1 MAWLL
6 RYRSRHVLREVAPF
20 LGRVVR
26 IAFIVGGFPL
36 ISETFILNQITGLID
51 LGHEVDIFARRR
63 SPDRAV
69 HPDVEKY
76 GLLGR
81 TRWFNLPLTRW
92 GRVTRAGGTF
102 LRMFPRC
109 PLAMFRCLN
118 LPRYGSIYRVLNNIM
133 HAPPFLAAQYDVVM
147 CHFGGNGIDF
157 IFLKD
162 LLPNLKFV
170 TMFHKGDILLGD
182 ERTAAVYRQ
191 LPKQGDIFLAI
202 CESWNRRKLL
212 EFGFDARRI
221 RLHPIGVDTRRMS
234 VQVREPRGARLDI
247 LTVARLHP
255 EKGIEHGLRAVATLI
270 TRRPGTVVRYRI
282 IGDGEDHARLS
293 ALVETLGL
301 GAVVEF
307 LGPLPT
313 PDVIHWMH
321 ASHLF
326 LLPSLAEATPTVL
339 LEAQATGLP
348 VLATNVGGVRDIVA
362 PQAGFLVSAADS
374 DVLADRLAAMVDH
387 PERWPDM
394 GRAGRRFVEERHDI
408 VDLNVRLAAL
418 FQVLVFGTGEL
429 A

>member
-1 MAWLL
+1 
-6 RYRSRHVLREVAPF
+6 
-20 LGRVVR
+20 VR
-26 IAFIVGGFPL
+26 IAFVVGGFPL
-36 ISETFILNQITGLID
+36 ISETFILNQITGLVD
-51 LGHEVDIFARRR
+51 LGHAVDIYARRI

-69 HPDVEKY
+69 HPDVEEY
-76 GLLGR
+76 RLLER

-92 GRVTRAGGTF
+92 GRVKRAGATF
-102 LRMFPRC
+102 LRVLPRH
-109 PLAMFRCLN
+109 PVAMFRCLN
-118 LPRYGSIYRVLNNIM
+118 LPRYGSLYRVLNNIM
-133 HAPPFLAAQYDVVM
+133 HAPPFLAAKYDVVM

-162 LLPNLKFV
+162 LLPRLKFV

-221 RLHPIGVDTRRMS
+221 RLHPIGVDTRRITF
-234 VQVREPRGARLDI
+234 QVREPRGARLDI

-255 EKGIEHGLRAVATLI
+255 EKGIEHGLRAVAALI
-270 TRRPGTVVRYRI
+270 ARRPDTVVRYRV
-282 IGDGEDHARLS
+282 IGDGQDRDRLA
-293 ALVETLGL
+293 ALVEALGL
-301 GAVVEF
+301 SAEVE
-307 LGPLPT
+307 LVGPLPT
-313 PDVIHWMH
+313 PDVINWMH
-321 ASHLF
+321 ASHVF

-348 VLATNVGGVRDIVA
+348 ILATDVGGVRDIVA
-362 PQAGFLVSAADS
+362 AQAGFLVPAADPNA
-374 DVLADRLAAMVDH
+374 LADRLTVMVDH

-408 VDLNVRLAAL
+408 TDLDARLAAL
-418 FQVLVFGTGEL
+418 FEQVVAGIREEP
-429 A
+429 

>member
-1 MAWLL
+1 M
-6 RYRSRHVLREVAPF
+6 
-20 LGRVVR
+20 R

-51 LGHEVDIFARRR
+51 LGYAVDIYARRR

-69 HPDVEKY
+69 HPEVEKY

-81 TRWFNLPLTRW
+81 TCWFNLPRTRW
-92 GRVTRAGGTF
+92 GRVTRAGATF
-102 LRMFPRC
+102 LRTFPRH
-109 PLAMFRCLN
+109 PLAMLRCLN
-118 LPRYGSIYRVLNNIM
+118 LRRYGSVYRVLNNIM
-133 HAPPFLAAQYDVVM
+133 HAPPFLAAKYDVVM

-162 LLPNLKFV
+162 LLPRLKFV

-221 RLHPIGVDTRRMS
+221 RLHPIGVDTRRIS
-234 VQVREPRGARLDI
+234 FQVREPRGARLDI

-255 EKGIEHGLRAVATLI
+255 EKGIEHGLRAVAALI
-270 TRRPGTVVRYRI
+270 ARRPDTVVRYRV
-282 IGDGEDHARLS
+282 IGDGQDRDRLA
-293 ALVETLGL
+293 ALVEALGL
-301 GAVVEF
+301 SAEVE
-307 LGPLPT
+307 LVGPLPT
-313 PDVIHWMH
+313 PDVINWMH
-321 ASHLF
+321 ASHVF

-348 VLATNVGGVRDIVA
+348 ILATDVGGIRDIVA
-362 PQAGFLVSAADS
+362 AQAGFLVPAADPNA
-374 DVLADRLAAMVDH
+374 LADRLTVMVDH
-387 PERWPDM
+387 PERWPAM

-408 VDLNVRLAAL
+408 TDLDARLAAL
-418 FQVLVFGTGEL
+418 FEQVVAGIREEP
-429 A
+429 

>member
-1 MAWLL
+1 M
-6 RYRSRHVLREVAPF
+6 
-20 LGRVVR
+20 
-26 IAFIVGGFPL
+26 

-63 SPDRAV
+63 SPDRAI

-76 GLLGR
+76 GLLRR

-92 GRVTRAGGTF
+92 GRVTRAAGTF
-102 LRMFPRC
+102 LRMFPRY
-109 PLAMFRCLN
+109 PLAMLGCLN
-118 LPRYGSIYRVLNNIM
+118 LRRYGSIYRVLNNIM
-133 HAPPFLAAQYDVVM
+133 HAPPFLADQYDVVM
-147 CHFGGNGIDF
+147 CHFGGNGIEF

-255 EKGIEHGLRAVATLI
+255 EKGIEHGLRAVAALI
-270 TRRPGTVVRYRI
+270 IRRPGTVVRYRI
-282 IGDGEDHARLS
+282 IGDGEDRARLS

-313 PDVIHWMH
+313 PDVIRWMH

-348 VLATNVGGVRDIVA
+348 VLATDVGGVRDIVA

-374 DVLADRLAAMVDH
+374 DALADRLVAMVDH

-418 FQVLVFGTGEL
+418 FQVLVLGTGEQL

>member
-1 MAWLL
+1 M
-6 RYRSRHVLREVAPF
+6 
-20 LGRVVR
+20 R

-51 LGHEVDIFARRR
+51 LGYEVDIYARRS

-69 HPDVEKY
+69 HPEVEKY

-81 TRWFNLPLTRW
+81 TCWFNLPLTRW
-92 GRVTRAGGTF
+92 GRVKRAGATF
-102 LRMFPRC
+102 LRIFPRH
-109 PLAMFRCLN
+109 PLAMLRCLN
-118 LPRYGSIYRVLNNIM
+118 LRRYGSFYRVLNNIM
-133 HAPPFLAAQYDVVM
+133 HAPPFLAAKYDVVM

-162 LLPNLKFV
+162 LLPRLKFV

-202 CESWNRRKLL
+202 SESWNRRKLL
-212 EFGFDARRI
+212 EFGFDARQI
-221 RLHPIGVDTRRMS
+221 RLHPIGVDTRRIS
-234 VQVREPRGARLDI
+234 FQVREPRGARLDI

-255 EKGIEHGLRAVATLI
+255 EKGIEHGLRAVAALI
-270 TRRPGTVVRYRI
+270 ARRPDTVVRYRV
-282 IGDGEDHARLS
+282 IGDGPDRDRLA
-293 ALVETLGL
+293 ALVEALGL
-301 GAVVEF
+301 SAAVELV
-307 LGPLPT
+307 GPLPT
-313 PDVIHWMH
+313 PDVINWMH
-321 ASHLF
+321 ASHVF

-348 VLATNVGGVRDIVA
+348 ILATDVGGVRDIVA
-362 PQAGFLVSAADS
+362 AQAGFLVPAADPNA
-374 DVLADRLAAMVDH
+374 LADRLTVMVDH

-408 VDLNVRLAAL
+408 TDLDARLAAL
-418 FQVLVFGTGEL
+418 FEQVVAGIRENP
-429 A
+429 

>member
-1 MAWLL
+1 M
-6 RYRSRHVLREVAPF
+6 
-20 LGRVVR
+20 R

-51 LGHEVDIFARRR
+51 LGYAVDIYARRS

-69 HPDVEKY
+69 HPEVEKY

-81 TRWFNLPLTRW
+81 TCWFNLPLTRW
-92 GRVTRAGGTF
+92 GRVTRAVATF
-102 LRMFPRC
+102 LRTFPRH
-109 PLAMFRCLN
+109 PLAMLRCLN
-118 LPRYGSIYRVLNNIM
+118 LRRYGSVYRVLNNIM
-133 HAPPFLAAQYDVVM
+133 HAPPFLAAKYDVVM

-162 LLPNLKFV
+162 LLPRLKFV

-221 RLHPIGVDTRRMS
+221 RLHPIGVDTRRIS
-234 VQVREPRGARLDI
+234 FQVREPRGARLDI

-255 EKGIEHGLRAVATLI
+255 EKGIEHGLRAVAALI
-270 TRRPGTVVRYRI
+270 ARRPDTVVRYRV
-282 IGDGEDHARLS
+282 IGDGQDRDRLA
-293 ALVETLGL
+293 ALVEALGL
-301 GAVVEF
+301 SAEVE
-307 LGPLPT
+307 LVGPLPT
-313 PDVIHWMH
+313 PDVINWMH
-321 ASHLF
+321 ASHVF

-348 VLATNVGGVRDIVA
+348 ILATDVGGVRDIVA
-362 PQAGFLVSAADS
+362 AQAGFLVPAADPNA
-374 DVLADRLAAMVDH
+374 LADRLTVMVDH
-387 PERWPDM
+387 PERWPAM

-408 VDLNVRLAAL
+408 TDLDARLAAL
-418 FQVLVFGTGEL
+418 FEQVVAGIREEP
-429 A
+429 

>member
-1 MAWLL
+1 M
-6 RYRSRHVLREVAPF
+6 
-20 LGRVVR
+20 R

-51 LGHEVDIFARRR
+51 LGYEVDIYARRS

-69 HPDVEKY
+69 HPEVEKY

-81 TRWFNLPLTRW
+81 TCWFNLPLTRW
-92 GRVTRAGGTF
+92 GRVKRTGATF
-102 LRMFPRC
+102 LRTFPRH
-109 PLAMFRCLN
+109 PIAMLRCLN
-118 LPRYGSIYRVLNNIM
+118 LRRYGSFYRVLNNIM
-133 HAPPFLAAQYDVVM
+133 HAPPFLAAKYDVLM

-162 LLPNLKFV
+162 LLPRLKFV

-221 RLHPIGVDTRRMS
+221 RLHPIGVDTRRIS
-234 VQVREPRGARLDI
+234 FQVREPRGARLDI

-255 EKGIEHGLRAVATLI
+255 EKGIEHGLRAVAALI
-270 TRRPGTVVRYRI
+270 ARRPDTVVRYRV
-282 IGDGEDHARLS
+282 IGDGQDRDRLA
-293 ALVETLGL
+293 ALVEALGL
-301 GAVVEF
+301 SAEVE
-307 LGPLPT
+307 LVGPLPT
-313 PDVIHWMH
+313 PDVINWMH
-321 ASHLF
+321 ASHVF

-348 VLATNVGGVRDIVA
+348 ILATDVGGVRDIVA
-362 PQAGFLVSAADS
+362 AQAGFLVPAADPNA
-374 DVLADRLAAMVDH
+374 LADRLTVMVDH
-387 PERWPDM
+387 PERWPAM

-408 VDLNVRLAAL
+408 TDLDARLAAL
-418 FQVLVFGTGEL
+418 FEQVVAGIREEP
-429 A
+429 

>member
-1 MAWLL
+1 MTMSSSK
-6 RYRSRHVLREVAPF
+6 SRIDSERR
-20 LGRVVR
+20 GMR

-36 ISETFILNQITGLID
+36 ISETFILNQITGLMD
-51 LGHEVDIFARRR
+51 LGHEVDIYARRS
-63 SPDRAV
+63 SPDRTV
-69 HPDVEKY
+69 HPEVEKY

-92 GRVTRAGGTF
+92 GRVMRAGATF
-102 LRMFPRC
+102 LRIFPRH
-109 PLAMFRCLN
+109 PLAMLRCLN
-118 LPRYGSIYRVLNNIM
+118 LRRYGSVYRVLNNIM
-133 HAPPFLAAQYDVVM
+133 HAPPFLAAKYDVVM

-162 LLPNLKFV
+162 LLPRLKFV

-221 RLHPIGVDTRRMS
+221 RLHPIGVDTRRITF
-234 VQVREPRGARLDI
+234 QVREPRGARLDI

-255 EKGIEHGLRAVATLI
+255 EKGIEHGLRAVAALI
-270 TRRPGTVVRYRI
+270 ARRPDTVVRYRV
-282 IGDGEDHARLS
+282 IGDGQDRDRLA
-293 ALVETLGL
+293 ALVEALGL
-301 GAVVEF
+301 SAEVE
-307 LGPLPT
+307 LVGPLPT
-313 PDVIHWMH
+313 PDVINWMH
-321 ASHLF
+321 ASHVF

-348 VLATNVGGVRDIVA
+348 ILATDVGGVRDIVA
-362 PQAGFLVSAADS
+362 AQAGFLVPAADPNA
-374 DVLADRLAAMVDH
+374 LADRLTVMVDH

-408 VDLNVRLAAL
+408 TDLDARLAAL
-418 FQVLVFGTGEL
+418 FEQVVAGIREEP
-429 A
+429 

>member
-1 MAWLL
+1 M
-6 RYRSRHVLREVAPF
+6 
-20 LGRVVR
+20 R

-51 LGHEVDIFARRR
+51 LGYAVDIYARRS

-69 HPDVEKY
+69 HPEVEKY

-81 TRWFNLPLTRW
+81 TCWFNLPRTRW
-92 GRVTRAGGTF
+92 GRVKRAGATF
-102 LRMFPRC
+102 LRTFPRH
-109 PLAMFRCLN
+109 PLAMLRCLN
-118 LPRYGSIYRVLNNIM
+118 LRRYGSVYRVLNNIM
-133 HAPPFLAAQYDVVM
+133 HAPPFLAAKYDVVM

-162 LLPNLKFV
+162 LLPRLKFV

-221 RLHPIGVDTRRMS
+221 RLHPIGVDTRRIS
-234 VQVREPRGARLDI
+234 FQVREPRGARLDI

-255 EKGIEHGLRAVATLI
+255 EKGIEHGLRAVAALI
-270 TRRPGTVVRYRI
+270 ARRPDTVVRYRV
-282 IGDGEDHARLS
+282 IGEGQDRDRLA
-293 ALVETLGL
+293 ALVEALGL
-301 GAVVEF
+301 SAAVELV
-307 LGPLPT
+307 GSLPT
-313 PDVIHWMH
+313 PDVINWMH
-321 ASHLF
+321 ASHVF

-348 VLATNVGGVRDIVA
+348 ILATDVGGVRDIVA
-362 PQAGFLVSAADS
+362 AQAGFLVPAADPNA
-374 DVLADRLAAMVDH
+374 LADRLTVMVDH
-387 PERWPDM
+387 PERWPAM

-408 VDLNVRLAAL
+408 TDLDGRLAAL
-418 FQVLVFGTGEL
+418 FELVVAGRQGER
-429 A
+429 